1 MTEKDKKDSI
11 EKIMFIPRKS
21 GVKIAYNAK
30 KDDLLVFVY
39 DCDEVA

>member
-11 EKIMFIPRKS
+11 EKIMFVPMKS

-30 KDDLLVFVY
+30 NDDLLIFVY
-39 DCDEVA
+39 DCDQAA